1 MDLEDLIQELK
12 TIPDWRRHRTVDHP
26 LWLMILTSLIGAMS
40 GYSSLRGMTDFAQR
54 HYQTIATELE
64 QSVTRA
70 PSYSTVRRMMREV
83 SGAAVAKVF
92 HQWVNPPEAV
102 PAGSG
107 VALDGKALAS
117 TVQDCHGAH
126 QDYVSIVS
134 ACLHE
139 TGWVVGQTA
148 FQHGTGSEIEQVR
161 QLVQQLKVK
170 GAWLTL
176 DALHCQKNGGDDCRQ

>member
-1 MDLEDLIQELK
+1 MSLEDLIEHLK
-12 TIPDWRRHRTVDHP
+12 TISDWRRGRAVQHP

-40 GYSSLRGMTDFAQR
+40 GYSRLRGMSDFARR
-54 HYQTIATELE
+54 HYQTIATELG
-64 QSVTRA
+64 QRVKQP
-70 PSYSTVRRMMREV
+70 PSYNTLRRMMGEV
-83 SGAAVAKVF
+83 SGVAVANVF
-92 HQWVNPPEAV
+92 QQWVNPAAAV

-107 VALDGKALAS
+107 LALDGKALGS

-126 QDYVSIVS
+126 QDYVSVVS

-139 TGWVVGQTA
+139 NGWVVGQTA

-176 DALHCQKNGGDDCRQ
+176 DALHCQKKR